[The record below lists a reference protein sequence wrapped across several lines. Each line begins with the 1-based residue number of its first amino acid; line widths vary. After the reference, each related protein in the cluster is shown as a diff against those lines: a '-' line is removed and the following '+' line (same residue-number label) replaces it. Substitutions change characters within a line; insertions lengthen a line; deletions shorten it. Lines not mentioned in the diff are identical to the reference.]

1 MMNAALQ
8 NRTVASGV
16 KSEQDDLDH
25 AKAAAAAAAHLNG
38 TSQFY
43 KKMTPSPPK
52 KKTNSVYSSSGRN
65 GDAAEPSKLSVT
77 TESPAS
83 SIASGWTAEHQ

>member
-1 MMNAALQ
+1 MFQESDRESSVGSPEPASTIGVDGATNIYQNPQLLMMNAALQ

-43 KKMTPSPPK
+43 KKMTPL
-52 KKTNSVYSSSGRN
+52 
-65 GDAAEPSKLSVT
+65 PSEEKD
-77 TESPAS
+77 
-83 SIASGWTAEHQ
+83 